1 MSKEQ
6 KTSNVVKKIIIVIV
20 LLFILAI
27 AGYGQYGSFGKS
39 NQKVDVNL
47 EKNDKNQV
55 ISGVNQTVDKLEIYY
70 FHRTQRCYSC
80 NTFSRYLGE
89 MINQR
94 FSEEIKNG
102 KIDFREINVDLP
114 ENKDVVIKFQAS
126 GLALFINTI
135 RGGEDD
141 ISQDTKA
148 WRLLNN
154 EAQFKSYLENKINL
168 LLEK

>member
-1 MSKEQ
+1 M
-6 KTSNVVKKIIIVIV
+6 KKIIIVIV
-20 LLFILAI
+20 LLLILVI

-39 NQKVDVNL
+39 NQKVDINL
-47 EKNDKNQV
+47 EKNNKNQV
-55 ISGVNQTVDKLEIYY
+55 MFDADQTVDKLEIYY

-80 NTFSRYLGE
+80 NTFSRYTGE
-89 MINQR
+89 VINQK

-114 ENKDVVIKFQAS
+114 ENKDVVRKFQAS
-126 GLALFINTI
+126 GLALFINAI
-135 RGGEDD
+135 RDGEDD

-154 EAQFKSYLENKINL
+154 EAQFKKYLEDKINV